1 MFQEKKTATTLE
13 DASADDDQ
21 DDCTTRMCMEK
32 YCFFIGFLFP
42 PAWFIGSS
50 QSCCNEHPRQSYALA
65 WQKRCRIGA
74 VLFLT
79 GCIVAIALIMVLNP
93 STFGL
98 RGNSSGAQTSSDSE
112 SAIRPGVPTNNSG
125 NWDEIMAGVRVEAQ

>member
-1 MFQEKKTATTLE
+1 MLREKKTETIQDTLIH
-13 DASADDDQ
+13 DDPNDGNQ
-21 DDCTTRMCMEK
+21 TCMEK

-50 QSCCNEHPRQSYALA
+50 QSCCNQHPRESYALA

-79 GCIVAIALIMVLNP
+79 GCIVAAAFIMVLKP
-93 STFGL
+93 STFGI
-98 RGNSSGAQTSSDSE
+98 RGNSSGPQTSSDSE
-112 SAIRPGVPTNNSG
+112 SAIRPGVPANNSG
-125 NWDEIMAGVRVEAQ
+125 NWDEVVADVRVERIM